1 MQVLGCC
8 IIGYMA
14 WVLASGVTVTQF
26 LEGRLV
32 NNNTGTNTKIIF
44 TSNYVT
50 FFQIFTYVVVALG
63 FVLFFSGLLG
73 WVGGASESPCLVRL
87 FLISVILSIVV
98 EIGGIVALNIV
109 KLQVSAIFNAI

>member
-1 MQVLGCC
+1 
-8 IIGYMA
+8 MA

-32 NNNTGTNTKIIF
+32 NND
-44 TSNYVT
+44 NYVLQIANVLLNKRR
-50 FFQIFTYVVVALG
+50 FQIFTYVVVALG

-87 FLISVILSIVV
+87 FLISVILSIAV
-98 EIGGIVALNIV
+98 EIGGIIALNII
-109 KLQVSAIFNAI
+109 KLQVID